1 MGKDEC
7 VVSKTNVKNVQQKM
21 NEEGRRV
28 VQKPTTSLLLCLP
41 NNPCILCLGAASQK
55 YP

>member
-28 VQKPTTSLLLCLP
+28 VQKTYNKSTTVST
-41 NNPCILCLGAASQK
+41 
-55 YP
+55 